1 MIASWWK
8 RRTERKKESDQKK
21 AISALISNESI
32 AASPLWKGTSRKVAA
47 SAGSSGIEYA
57 IGSKL
62 HLCTASYVRKHQLQ
76 PFLLSSQMNSIIQFP
91 NQSHCQQRLP
101 AFEAGIIKL
110 IIIIQREV
118 EGTFH
123 RIQATHHAWTWQQQ
137 QRRKPKVKT
146 NWKKL
151 SPHNLYYQ

>member
-1 MIASWWK
+1 MMEK
-8 RRTERKKESDQKK
+8 ENRRKKDSEQKK
-21 AISALISNESI
+21 AISALISNDSI

-62 HLCTASYVRKHQLQ
+62 HLCRASYVRKHQLQ
-76 PFLLSSQMNSIIQFP
+76 PFLLSSQMDSIIQFP
-91 NQSHCQQRLP
+91 NRSHCQQRLP

-123 RIQATHHAWTWQQQ
+123 RIQAPHHAWSWQQQ
-137 QRRKPKVKT
+137 QRRKPKVKIK
-146 NWKKL
+146 WKKQ
-151 SPHNLYYQ
+151 SPHNILPVR